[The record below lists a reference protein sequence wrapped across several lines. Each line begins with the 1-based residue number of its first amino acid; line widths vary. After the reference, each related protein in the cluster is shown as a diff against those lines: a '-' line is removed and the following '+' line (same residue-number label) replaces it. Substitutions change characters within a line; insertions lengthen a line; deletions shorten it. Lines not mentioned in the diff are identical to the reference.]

1 MPPPELQQERAK
13 EDEFA
18 EFEKDFQGY
27 LGRLERWVDF
37 SRYDRYLGR
46 FRELLGQ
53 AYFSFGGEREGYQKY
68 RRAAVARIIIF
79 SSFLVTAMLA
89 PMFYDYLPIAG
100 AYSLLNI
107 VLIALVFFRIAP
119 RTIFGV
125 LAVLDVIVIT
135 FTIHLFG
142 SLTSVVVV
150 FYPLLVTLATMFLS
164 FFWGLVYAALCS
176 GGYTLVIGLEYFD
189 VLPYS
194 TLLGHQLPA
203 YEFHG
208 VPTFPIVVVI
218 VAHMINY
225 GSAFFA
231 GLLTYELQMRRR
243 AAETAVQTKNEML
256 AVCSHDLK
264 NLLVSVGGYSELLV
278 MELENSNEDALAHAR
293 EVHGASQRMLE
304 LIRNLLDSARLEGG
318 KIVLSRS
325 RFSFKDLA
333 CDVKATQA
341 ANAGLKR
348 VKLEFADCGANP
360 TFDGDRSKLAQ
371 TFTNLVQNAII
382 HTPEGG
388 TVMMELAWVD
398 ASRARIVVKDTGT
411 GIPQEMQ
418 AILFDPMALA
428 RRRKEENRKIGNA
441 LSTGL
446 GLSIAKRFIEMHGG
460 HIWVESEPEKGS
472 AFWVELPVI

>member
-1 MPPPELQQERAK
+1 
-13 EDEFA
+13 
-18 EFEKDFQGY
+18 
-27 LGRLERWVDF
+27 
-37 SRYDRYLGR
+37 
-46 FRELLGQ
+46 
-53 AYFSFGGEREGYQKY
+53 
-68 RRAAVARIIIF
+68 
-79 SSFLVTAMLA
+79 
-89 PMFYDYLPIAG
+89 
-100 AYSLLNI
+100 
-107 VLIALVFFRIAP
+107 
-119 RTIFGV
+119 
-125 LAVLDVIVIT
+125 
-135 FTIHLFG
+135 
-142 SLTSVVVV
+142 
-150 FYPLLVTLATMFLS
+150 
-164 FFWGLVYAALCS
+164 
-176 GGYTLVIGLEYFD
+176 
-189 VLPYS
+189 
-194 TLLGHQLPA
+194 
-203 YEFHG
+203 
-208 VPTFPIVVVI
+208 
-218 VAHMINY
+218 
-225 GSAFFA
+225 
-231 GLLTYELQMRRR
+231 
-243 AAETAVQTKNEML
+243 
-256 AVCSHDLK
+256 
-264 NLLVSVGGYSELLV
+264 
-278 MELENSNEDALAHAR
+278 
-293 EVHGASQRMLE
+293 MLE